1 MTQGNLFSQEEPP
14 ISPLAESPESPE
26 AAGPPEPE
34 DAWRQLPSPPVGF
47 GEKLGLPSL
56 HALLLYN
63 RGVRV
68 PSDVASFLAVD
79 ERLVNDPWLMPHMD
93 EAVELLQRV
102 IADGGAVAV
111 FGDFDV
117 DGISGTAVL
126 CRTVTELGGRP
137 IPYIPNRMAEG
148 HGLQPDAIEQL
159 AAQGAKLLIT
169 VDTGTT
175 AAPEV
180 AFARSLGLE
189 VIITDHHVASDDIPD
204 GVPILNP
211 GLIPDVGEPYPYTGL
226 TGAGVAFKLA
236 QAACERA
243 GQPFPE
249 HLLELAALGTVAD
262 VAPLTGENRF
272 IVGRGLQL
280 LRKSGNIGIN
290 AIASCGDIDLS
301 SLVARDLSFGL
312 IPRLNAAGR
321 LDDPSI
327 SLRLLT
333 TEDQGEA
340 AELADRLEAMNNE
353 RRRITDKS
361 VREAEEMVAEASL
374 QEEAAIV
381 VSSPDWHLGVIGLI
395 AGRLAE
401 RHGKPAVAAKVA
413 DGNMRASSRGPEGI
427 NVVEA
432 ISATGLPFLRMGG
445 HAQAAGFTL
454 GEQHLADFKRLF
466 PARVAE
472 MGSGLAADDTIEY
485 DCELELSAV
494 NHPNFTFINSMAP
507 FGRGNPAPKFMTRGV
522 RVLDARTV
530 GRGDGHL
537 KLRLSGSGTDLEAI
551 AFGLGPRLAELGS
564 AIDLVYT
571 IDINEWGG
579 RRRLELKVVDF
590 RSAS

>member
-1 MTQGNLFSQEEPP
+1 VTQGNLFSQEEPP
-14 ISPLAESPESPE
+14 VVEPAEPAETKN
-26 AAGPPEPE
+26 
-34 DAWRQLPSPPVGF
+34 AWRALPPPPVGF
-47 GEKLGLPSL
+47 GEKLGLPAL

-63 RGVRV
+63 RGVRL

-79 ERLVNDPWLMPHMD
+79 ERLLNDPWLLPHMD
-93 EAVELLQRV
+93 EAVDLLGKV
-102 IADGGAVAV
+102 IEADGAVAV

-117 DGISGTAVL
+117 DGISATAVL

-148 HGLQPDAIEQL
+148 HGLQPDAIEHL
-159 AAQGAKLLIT
+159 AGQGAKLLIT

-189 VIITDHHVASDDIPD
+189 VIITDHHVASDDVPKD
-204 GVPILNP
+204 VPILNP
-211 GLIPDVGEPYPYTGL
+211 GLIPLVGEPYPYTSL

-280 LRKSGNIGIN
+280 LRKSGNTGIN
-290 AIASCGDIDLS
+290 AIARCGDIDLS

-333 TEDQGEA
+333 TEDQAEA

-353 RRRITDKS
+353 RRRIADKS
-361 VREAEEMVAEASL
+361 VREAEEMVSEASL
-374 QEEAAIV
+374 HEKAAIV

-395 AGRLAE
+395 AGRLSE
-401 RHGKPAVAAKVA
+401 RHGRPVVAAKLI

-432 ISATGLPFLRMGG
+432 IGATGLPFLRMGG

-454 GEQHLADFKRLF
+454 EQHHLSDFERLF
-466 PARVAE
+466 AERVAE
-472 MGSGLAADDTIEY
+472 QGSGSGADDTIEY

-494 NHPNFTFINSMAP
+494 NHPNFEFINSMAP
-507 FGRGNPAPKFMTRGV
+507 FGRGNPAPNFITRGV
-522 RVLDARTV
+522 QVLDARTV

-551 AFGLGPRLAELGS
+551 AFGMGPRLAELGS
-564 AIDLVYT
+564 EIDLVYT
-571 IDINEWGG
+571 IDINDWGG

-590 RSAS
+590 RPAS